1 MREVLVEIPH
11 TTWDDVGG
19 LEDLKAKLKEAV
31 EMPLKD
37 PESFKRM
44 GITPPRGILLY
55 GAPGTGKTLIA
66 KAVATESESNFISI
80 KGPEVM
86 SKWVGESEKAVR
98 MIFKKARQVAPCI
111 VFLDEIDAIAHRRG
125 GGEGDSGVTERVVN
139 QLLTSMD
146 GLESREGVLVIA
158 ATNRPD
164 MVDPALLR
172 AGRFDKLILVPVPD
186 ERTRL
191 EILKV
196 HTKNMP
202 LDGDVSIGELAKEI
216 EGYTG
221 ADIEGL
227 CREAALSALRE
238 NRKAKKVSMKHFEEA
253 KKSVHPSMDE
263 ETARVYERMG
273 QEMEKGISKKER
285 EEISMGYYR

>member
-1 MREVLVEIPH
+1 
-11 TTWDDVGG
+11 
-19 LEDLKAKLKEAV
+19 
-31 EMPLKD
+31 
-37 PESFKRM
+37 
-44 GITPPRGILLY
+44 
-55 GAPGTGKTLIA
+55 
-66 KAVATESESNFISI
+66 
-80 KGPEVM
+80 
-86 SKWVGESEKAVR
+86 
-98 MIFKKARQVAPCI
+98 
-111 VFLDEIDAIAHRRG
+111 
-125 GGEGDSGVTERVVN
+125 
-139 QLLTSMD
+139 MD

-196 HTKNMP
+196 HTKSMP
-202 LDGDVSIGELAKEI
+202 LDGDVSISELAKEI